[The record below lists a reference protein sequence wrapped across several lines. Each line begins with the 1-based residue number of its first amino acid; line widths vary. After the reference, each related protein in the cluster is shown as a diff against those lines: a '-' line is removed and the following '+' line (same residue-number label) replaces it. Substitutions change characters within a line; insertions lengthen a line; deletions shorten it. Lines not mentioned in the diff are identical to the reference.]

1 MILNT
6 FYTTPRLLTD
16 ILNNEKFQNIMMDLY
31 ERYLDEGNYEC
42 LRHYALP
49 IEEAL
54 LEIINNGH
62 TEGRIKAV
70 ALAMTEE
77 PFGFVYESYYVD
89 MNKFGTLKVGT
100 IEVQFMVKNGNEISY
115 ELKNFNK
122 Y

>member
-6 FYTTPRLLTD
+6 FVTTPRLLKD
-16 ILNNEKFQNIMMDLY
+16 ILYNEKFKNIMMALY
-31 ERYLDEGNYEC
+31 ERHLDEGNYEC
-42 LRHYALP
+42 LRDYALP

-89 MNKFGTLKVGT
+89 TTDRIKVGT
-100 IEVQFMVKNGNEISY
+100 IEVQFMIKNGNEISY

>member
-6 FYTTPRLLTD
+6 FVTTTRLLND
-16 ILNNEKFQNIMMDLY
+16 ILNNEKIQNIMMALY
-31 ERYLDEGNYEC
+31 ERYLDEGNREC
-42 LRHYALP
+42 LMHYNLP

-62 TEGRIKAV
+62 TKGRIKAV
-70 ALAMTEE
+70 AVVTTEE
-77 PFGFVYESYYVD
+77 PFGFAYESYYVD
-89 MNKFGTLKVGT
+89 MTNGTLKVGT
-100 IEVQFMVKNGNEISY
+100 IGVQFTIKNGNEISY

>member
-6 FYTTPRLLTD
+6 FVTTTRLLND
-16 ILNNEKFQNIMMDLY
+16 ILNNEKIQNIMMDLY

-42 LRHYALP
+42 VRHYNLP

-62 TEGRIKAV
+62 TKGKVKAV
-70 ALAMTEE
+70 AIVTTKE
-77 PFGFVYESYYVD
+77 PFGFKYESYYVD
-89 MNKFGTLKVGT
+89 MTNGTLKVGT

>member
-6 FYTTPRLLTD
+6 FTTTPAFLTD

-31 ERYLDEGNYEC
+31 ERYLGEGNYEC
-42 LRHYALP
+42 LRHYDLP

-62 TEGRIKAV
+62 TKSDVKAI
-70 ALAMTEE
+70 ALNLTRE
-77 PFGFVYESYYVD
+77 PFGFKYESYYVD
-89 MNKFGTLKVGT
+89 TTDRIKVGT
-100 IEVQFMVKNGNEISY
+100 IEVQFMIKNGNEISY
-115 ELKNFNK
+115 EIKNFNK

>member
-6 FYTTPRLLTD
+6 FTTTTRLLTD

-31 ERYLDEGNYEC
+31 ERYLSEGNYEC
-42 LRHYALP
+42 LRDYDLP

-62 TEGRIKAV
+62 TKSDVKAI
-70 ALAMTEE
+70 ALNLTRE
-77 PFGFVYESYYVD
+77 PFGFKYESYYVD
-89 MNKFGTLKVGT
+89 TTDRIKVGT
-100 IEVQFMVKNGNEISY
+100 IEVQFMIKNGNEISY
-115 ELKNFNK
+115 EIKNFNK